1 MSFSLNPLSLIS
13 NAAESICDAVLPKE
27 LEFVGDLV
35 GGAVDVYT
43 GNSAKYLDDLN
54 DLAKDLPQQLG
65 TLTSPSNADQSHPTD
80 LSNKSSPASTSKS
93 NSAPTSATAS
103 AEPDA
108 PPSYGAT
115 SETSKTQS
123 ATILKTPDS
132 GTSTQS
138 TASKDQ
144 AANDFFKLS
153 DLDLMNAVRDGKLPQ
168 SVKDDPAQMQR
179 LQLRMTQISEMN
191 QIMTSMI
198 SSLHEMNKQIIQN
211 LRV

>member
-1 MSFSLNPLSLIS
+1 MSFLNLNPLSLIS
-13 NAAESICDAVLPKE
+13 NAAESICDAVLPKK
-27 LEFVGDLV
+27 LEFVGDIV
-35 GGAVDVYT
+35 GGAVDIYT

-65 TLTSPSNADQSHPTD
+65 ALTSPSNAGQ
-80 LSNKSSPASTSKS
+80 SSPASTSRS
-93 NSAPTSATAS
+93 NSAPSSANGS

-108 PPSYGAT
+108 PPPYCAS
-115 SETSKTQS
+115 SETSKSQS
-123 ATILKTPDS
+123 STNVKTTDS
-132 GTSTQS
+132 GTSTQE

-179 LQLRMTQISEMN
+179 LQLRMAHISEMN
-191 QIMTSMI
+191 QIITSMI
-198 SSLHEMNKQIIQN
+198 STLHDMNTKVIQN